1 MLPQPLLATALKY
14 IFAKMSAIH
23 NFPIGAWQRQFL
35 AELFQ
40 VLFRMWGR
48 VNFTNMARYSAFSEQ
63 TFRRHFQKAFRWVA
77 LNLTILRLRHHPGE
91 PLIGVFDCTF
101 VPKSGTESYGLGRFF
116 SSAAGRS
123 ERGQEVSILGVVA
136 TRSREAFGVDATQ
149 TPAGLSGSP
158 FSGEDPSEEYS
169 SVDFYIEQIQDL
181 QGRLAKM
188 GVSYWVGDGFYAKRK
203 VFGAITEM
211 DGDLITRLRSD
222 ANLRYLYT
230 GPRKTGPG
238 APKLYDGKINFDC
251 PDQIEDRF
259 EEIGRLPD
267 RTHVEIWTT
276 VANSPHFKRNLRIVL
291 LRNQRTERSLLL
303 CSTDTEQAAA
313 EIVRYYRL
321 RYQIEFVIRDAKQH
335 TGLTHCQARSQEKID
350 FHLNVSIAGVNLLR
364 LMAGKAGCSLRTY
377 RRMAYNRFLTSRL
390 FSQLGLSGEWSLSD
404 REVQPVLET
413 GQMAT

>member
-1 MLPQPLLATALKY
+1 MLPQPLLATALEY
-14 IFAKMSAIH
+14 IFAKMTTIH
-23 NFPIGAWQRQFL
+23 NFQIGTWQRQFL
-35 AELFQ
+35 AELLQ
-40 VLFRMWGR
+40 VLLRMRGR

-77 LNLTILRLRHHPGE
+77 LNLTILRLRRHPRE

-101 VPKSGTESYGLGRFF
+101 VPKSGTESYGIGQFF
-116 SSAAGRS
+116 SSAAGRR

-136 TRSREAFGVDATQ
+136 TKSREAFGIDAAQ
-149 TPAGLSGSP
+149 TPADLSGGDS
-158 FSGEDPSEEYS
+158 SEENSSEGYS

-181 QGRLAKM
+181 QGPLAEL

-203 VFGAITEM
+203 VFRAVTEM
-211 DGDLITRLRSD
+211 DGDLVTRLRSD

-230 GPRKTGPG
+230 GPRKQGPG

-251 PDQIEDRF
+251 PGQIERRF
-259 EEIGRLPD
+259 EEVGRLAD

-276 VANSPHFKRNLRIVL
+276 VANSPHFKRTLRIVL
-291 LRNQRTERSLLL
+291 LRNPRTERSLLL
-303 CSTDTEQAAA
+303 CSTDTEQAAD

-350 FHLNVSIAGVNLLR
+350 FHLNMSVAGVNLLR
-364 LMAGKAGCSLRTY
+364 LMAGTADCSLRTY
-377 RRMAYNRFLTSRL
+377 RRLAYNRFLTGRL
-390 FSQLGLSGEWSLSD
+390 FSELG
-404 REVQPVLET
+404 
-413 GQMAT
+413 